1 MSLSE
6 SSVHG
11 EQVQQPGNTF
21 VKKDCKIVSADARSL
36 NAQAATNA
44 TQVV

>member
-6 SSVHG
+6 SSAHG
-11 EQVQQPGNTF
+11 EQVQQRNTLA
-21 VKKDCKIVSADARSL
+21 KKYCKVAAADARSL

-44 TQVV
+44 PQVE

>member
-11 EQVQQPGNTF
+11 EQVQQPVNTF
-21 VKKDCKIVSADARSL
+21 VKKDCKVAAADARSL